1 MSSGCWPV
9 AVGVLTGAAGEDAPV
24 CGGVEDAVW
33 DNPEI
38 VSAKA
43 SAAAP
48 VRIFVVLHLDVVI
61 FSSKAMKFFTE

>member
-1 MSSGCWPV
+1 
-9 AVGVLTGAAGEDAPV
+9 
-24 CGGVEDAVW
+24 VEDAVW
-33 DNPEI
+33 DNPGEGI